1 MKLPKPEKEV
11 AVQEIREKLS
21 KSQAVV
27 LTNYRGLNVAAITEL
42 RRKLGEAGIEFKVVK
57 NTLTRIASREVG
69 LGDLERYL
77 EGPTAIAFAPGD
89 PVAPAKIISEFAREH
104 KEMEIKG
111 GALQG
116 KVIGPDDVRSLAEL
130 PSREVM
136 LGRVAATM
144 AAPIS
149 GLARALAGTIR
160 NLAYAIDAVRRQKEE
175 QGAPA

>member
-1 MKLPKPEKEV
+1 MPKPEKEA
-11 AVQEIREKLS
+11 AVQEIREMLS

-27 LTNYRGLNVAAITEL
+27 LANYRGLNVAAMTEL
-42 RRKLGEAGIEFKVVK
+42 RRKLGEAGAEFKVVK
-57 NTLTRIASREVG
+57 NTLARIASREVG
-69 LGDLERYL
+69 LAGLEQYL
-77 EGPTAIAFAPGD
+77 EGPTAIAFASGD
-89 PVAPAKIISEFAREH
+89 PVAPAKVISEFTREH

-116 KVIGPDDVRSLAEL
+116 KIIGPDDVRSLAEL

-160 NLAYAIDAVRRQKEE
+160 NLAYAIDAVKRQKEE
-175 QGAPA
+175 QGAAA